1 MVGFEAS
8 LGFFNVGIVFYVKN
22 WDYGCIFNVV
32 GGVLLGGFCWGFDFC
47 LPIGDA
53 VKAFYQ

>member
-22 WDYGCIFNVV
+22 WVYRCIFR
-32 GGVLLGGFCWGFDFC
+32 
-47 LPIGDA
+47 
-53 VKAFYQ
+53 